1 MTIRKVFK
9 DRDDLKARINEA
21 HTQKILID
29 NNKKELSELQK
40 KLALGDTSVAPRI
53 KELMELIDQKVEWLS
68 RNEAIIRDQLAS

>member
-9 DRDDLKARINEA
+9 DADDLRARINEA